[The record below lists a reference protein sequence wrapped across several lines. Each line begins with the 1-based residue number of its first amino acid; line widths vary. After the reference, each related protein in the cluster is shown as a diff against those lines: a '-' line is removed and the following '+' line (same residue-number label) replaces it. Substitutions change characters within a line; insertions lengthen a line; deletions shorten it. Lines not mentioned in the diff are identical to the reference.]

1 MQQLFDFKGRL
12 GLYELLKWHGILPLI
27 ETADEKEGAQG
38 MDSIEIDVALYRG
51 SHRLTQAELFELKK
65 SNPSKEE
72 LDKYTVKLTQRTLK

>member
-1 MQQLFDFKGRL
+1 
-12 GLYELLKWHGILPLI
+12 
-27 ETADEKEGAQG
+27 

-72 LDKYTVKLTQRTLK
+72 QDKFTVKLTQRTLK